1 MSAPIFDRPQATSPS
16 ASATRRRRLPLL
28 IVASLMVAGAG
39 LGTGVAL
46 ATRHPAGPPA
56 VAVAAAGTGSVAR
69 TQPSS
74 RPAMPVGQSKP
85 KADARASRASKA
97 TGSAHRGPAPV
108 DTAGNAAVLPDGVH
122 HAYIRRVDIAR
133 DRITVDVDQLFL
145 AGDAVKAAVADGKSR
160 EDAQVPDGL
169 APQPEPAAAHPAAGR
184 RPAGALPPH
193 LRGALRPPGRADKA
207 GRQRPPRRLLLL
219 PERPRRRRPRHQGG
233 QIIPAC

>member
-85 KADARASRASKA
+85 KADARASRASRA

-133 DRITVDVDQLFL
+133 DRITVDMVQLFL
-145 AGDAVKAAVADGKSR
+145 DGDAVKAAVADGKSR
-160 EDAQVPDGL
+160 ENAQYLTVWLRNQNPRLRTLPLAADLRVRFHHTCEEPSDRRAVVTRLAASARLGVYFYSLTVHDG
-169 APQPEPAAAHPAAGR
+169 AVHAI
-184 RPAGALPPH
+184 
-193 LRGALRPPGRADKA
+193 K
-207 GRQRPPRRLLLL
+207 
-219 PERPRRRRPRHQGG
+219 ER

>member
-97 TGSAHRGPAPV
+97 TGSARRGPAPV

-133 DRITVDVDQLFL
+133 DRITVDVVQLFL
-145 AGDAVKAAVADGKSR
+145 DGDAVKAAVADGKSR
-160 EDAQVPDGL
+160 ENAQYLTVWLRNQNPRLRTLPLAADLRVRFHQTCEEPSDRRAVLTRLAASARLGVYFYSLTVHDG
-169 APQPEPAAAHPAAGR
+169 AVHAI
-184 RPAGALPPH
+184 
-193 LRGALRPPGRADKA
+193 K
-207 GRQRPPRRLLLL
+207 
-219 PERPRRRRPRHQGG
+219 ER

>member
-1 MSAPIFDRPQATSPS
+1 MSAPIFDRPPATSPS

-85 KADARASRASKA
+85 KADARASRASRA

-133 DRITVDVDQLFL
+133 DRITVDMVQLFL
-145 AGDAVKAAVADGKSR
+145 DGDAVKAAVADGKSR
-160 EDAQVPDGL
+160 ENAQYLTVWLRNQNPRLRTLPLAADLRVRFHQTCEEPSDRRAVLTRLAASARLGVYFYSLTVHDG
-169 APQPEPAAAHPAAGR
+169 AVHAI
-184 RPAGALPPH
+184 
-193 LRGALRPPGRADKA
+193 K
-207 GRQRPPRRLLLL
+207 
-219 PERPRRRRPRHQGG
+219 ER